1 MNKELRELL
10 ARITAKKA
18 EVREKA
24 AAGDLEGAKAA
35 KDELQKL
42 QEKFDLLADLED
54 DERDEAGNGGADPA
68 QSGGVPAKAKKS
80 ITAAFGDILRA
91 CARKKDPDAED
102 LEILGSVTNM
112 NETTGA
118 DGGYTV
124 PEDVRTFINE
134 LRRATDNL
142 EALVNVEHVRT
153 ATGSRVIEVDA
164 ESTPFEDVDEAGDIP
179 DAQGPQL
186 RKISY
191 AVKKVG
197 GIFKATKELLA
208 DTAENIVRVLR
219 RWIAKKM
226 NATRNKKILAC
237 LDSFTETE
245 MVTPVSITGL
255 DEIKDIFNVK
265 LDPAIA
271 ERASVLT
278 NQDGFNFLD
287 KLKDEKKNYI
297 IQPDPVQATRR
308 LLFGKYPVTVVS
320 NRTLK
325 STGNKYPFY
334 FGAFDEA
341 VTLFD
346 RDEITVESS
355 TEAEGLWKKD
365 LIGFKVRDRFDVQG
379 VDTAAVVKG
388 YYTQA

>member
-1 MNKELRELL
+1 
-10 ARITAKKA
+10 
-18 EVREKA
+18 
-24 AAGDLEGAKAA
+24 
-35 KDELQKL
+35 
-42 QEKFDLLADLED
+42 
-54 DERDEAGNGGADPA
+54 
-68 QSGGVPAKAKKS
+68 
-80 ITAAFGDILRA
+80 
-91 CARKKDPDAED
+91 
-102 LEILGSVTNM
+102 
-112 NETTGA
+112 
-118 DGGYTV
+118 
-124 PEDVRTFINE
+124 
-134 LRRATDNL
+134 
-142 EALVNVEHVRT
+142 
-153 ATGSRVIEVDA
+153 
-164 ESTPFEDVDEAGDIP
+164 
-179 DAQGPQL
+179 
-186 RKISY
+186 
-191 AVKKVG
+191 
-197 GIFKATKELLA
+197 
-208 DTAENIVRVLR
+208 
-219 RWIAKKM
+219 M